1 MKQYIYIYIYIILI
15 FLTYSCSFK
24 SDKVLNEPTIQNTIK
39 VYDTIKIYD
48 TIRNYDTVVDTI
60 EIFERVID
68 TIKIAKIIRLDS
80 THQNN
85 NNRIPKRY
93 YNPNSI
99 SHVKF
104 ETKYQINETSN
115 PYYLEE
121 DFNNDGVL
129 DIIITIKNIESKK
142 KGWLIIH
149 GNSNESFK
157 IFDGKGLKNREE
169 ICSDNSVKSW
179 NISKSKIHY
188 PGVEEYSG
196 NGENGEL
203 IIDVPSIFIKTAC
216 GCGII
221 YWNGEEYAYFNRC
234 G

>member
-1 MKQYIYIYIYIILI
+1 M
-15 FLTYSCSFK
+15 TYSCSFK
-24 SDKVLNEPTIQNTIK
+24 SDKVLNETTIQNTIK
-39 VYDTIKIYD
+39 VYD

-60 EIFERVID
+60 EVFERIID
-68 TIKIAKIIRLDS
+68 TIKIAKIIKLDS

-142 KGWLIIH
+142 RG
-149 GNSNESFK
+149 
-157 IFDGKGLKNREE
+157 GL
-169 ICSDNSVKSW
+169 
-179 NISKSKIHY
+179 
-188 PGVEEYSG
+188 
-196 NGENGEL
+196 
-203 IIDVPSIFIKTAC
+203 
-216 GCGII
+216 
-221 YWNGEEYAYFNRC
+221 
-234 G
+234 